1 MNDMASYAWVF
12 IPVAAIGGS
21 FLVAII
27 GIMSRARVREL
38 EIRERIAM
46 IERGLV
52 PPPESDPGGFERR
65 MDAMDR
71 MQHSRG
77 NHGPRFRTA
86 GITIMSVG
94 FGLAMLLYF
103 VDAPSTGI
111 GIGGFLVILGLGFLV
126 NSLFSWPS
134 APPPQAPPLN

>member
-12 IPVAAIGGS
+12 IPIVAIGGS

-27 GIMSRARVREL
+27 GIMSRGRVREL

-65 MDAMDR
+65 METMDR
-71 MQHSRG
+71 MHGRG
-77 NHGPRFRTA
+77 NLGPRFRTA

-94 FGLAMLLYF
+94 FGLAMFLYF

-111 GIGGFLVILGLGFLV
+111 GIGGFLVILGLGFLI

-134 APPPQAPPLN
+134 ATPPQAPPSN